1 MFSWIYPSILSWEK
15 PGIASLTTSVCV
27 TGSKRVGEI
36 YVEFRVDPV
45 IFILFLLAGVVFS
58 HVFFWCCT
66 KMRENIYKSWNSENQ
81 RKSSVLKELRNEK
94 GQPIY
99 ALPSHFIR

>member
-36 YVEFRVDPV
+36 YVDPV
-45 IFILFLLAGVVFS
+45 IFIYSLWQEWFS
-58 HVFFWCCT
+58 LMF
-66 KMRENIYKSWNSENQ
+66 SSGAA
-81 RKSSVLKELRNEK
+81 RK
-94 GQPIY
+94 
-99 ALPSHFIR
+99 

>member
-45 IFILFLLAGVVFS
+45 IVIYVRPTAKAKLRWRIRFIVKVWRLRVRARLLEES
-58 HVFFWCCT
+58 
-66 KMRENIYKSWNSENQ
+66 
-81 RKSSVLKELRNEK
+81 
-94 GQPIY
+94 
-99 ALPSHFIR
+99 